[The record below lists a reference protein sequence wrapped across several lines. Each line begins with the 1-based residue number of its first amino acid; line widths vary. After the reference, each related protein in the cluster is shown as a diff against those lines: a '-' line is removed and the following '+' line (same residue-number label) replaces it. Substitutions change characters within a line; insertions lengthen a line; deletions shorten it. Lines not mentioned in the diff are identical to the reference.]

1 MARPLKIL
9 LIALGS
15 LLLLVVAT
23 AVALPLLFDP
33 NDYREQI
40 ATEVKKATGR
50 DFRLGQIGL
59 KVFPWVKVRVEDAAL
74 GNAEGFGEAPFAA
87 ISELDVGIKL
97 LPLLLDRQLE
107 IATVTLRGLRLNLAR
122 DANGKTNWDDLAQP
136 AEGETP
142 PAPAPE
148 AADAKQGLPFA
159 SLNVEGVRIEDA
171 AIDFTDAAAGNR
183 YQLEQF
189 SLRTG
194 ALAIGQPFD
203 LQTRFLARIQ
213 EPALNLDVDLQSGV
227 ALDMDTQ
234 RHALRGLK
242 LVVKANGKQLLA
254 GQDLNTTLTLSGD
267 LAADLAAG
275 TAQLAGLA
283 LSAAGVDI
291 GADLAV
297 SGIGSEQMRV
307 QGPLQIARFNPKQLL
322 KALGQEAPATA
333 DPQALTG
340 LALQARLGA
349 TPTSLKLDD
358 LKIQLDQSSAS
369 GSLNVRDFA
378 SQAVQ
383 FALKV
388 DAFDADRYLPPKGA
402 QAAPAGETSGSS
414 TPINE
419 LPLPNA
425 VLDALNVEGT
435 LNLAQLKVSGLTLTD
450 AQVKLAGGKG
460 EIKRQEIAAR
470 LYGGSITLNNRFTP
484 GQRNTGSYALST
496 ELKALEAAGFLRDL
510 LGKDYVSGLANVRLD
525 LSGSGATVG
534 DLRRALG
541 GEAGF
546 KVENGAIKG
555 FNLGQSLRKAQ
566 AALAGNLNYSED
578 APRQT
583 EFGNLSGTARI
594 AQGVL
599 RTETLT
605 GANPQFRLSGSG
617 EIDLFKETI
626 NFLAKPT
633 VLDTGSTG
641 SKGLEQLRGLAI
653 PIQLTGNLF
662 DPKVRIN
669 LQDVLKAQ
677 ARDAA
682 GARLDT
688 EKEKVKDQV
697 REKIEEKIGPG
708 VSDLFRGLRKKPQPS
723 PPPAEP
729 APQQDAAGSS

>member
-1 MARPLKIL
+1 
-9 LIALGS
+9 
-15 LLLLVVAT
+15 
-23 AVALPLLFDP
+23 
-33 NDYREQI
+33 
-40 ATEVKKATGR
+40 
-50 DFRLGQIGL
+50 
-59 KVFPWVKVRVEDAAL
+59 
-74 GNAEGFGEAPFAA
+74 
-87 ISELDVGIKL
+87 
-97 LPLLLDRQLE
+97 
-107 IATVTLRGLRLNLAR
+107 
-122 DANGKTNWDDLAQP
+122 
-136 AEGETP
+136 
-142 PAPAPE
+142 
-148 AADAKQGLPFA
+148 
-159 SLNVEGVRIEDA
+159 
-171 AIDFTDAAAGNR
+171 
-183 YQLEQF
+183 
-189 SLRTG
+189 
-194 ALAIGQPFD
+194 
-203 LQTRFLARIQ
+203 
-213 EPALNLDVDLQSGV
+213 
-227 ALDMDTQ
+227 
-234 RHALRGLK
+234 
-242 LVVKANGKQLLA
+242 
-254 GQDLNTTLTLSGD
+254 
-267 LAADLAAG
+267 
-275 TAQLAGLA
+275 
-283 LSAAGVDI
+283 
-291 GADLAV
+291 
-297 SGIGSEQMRV
+297 V

-322 KALGQEAPATA
+322 KALWQEAPATA

-349 TPTSLKLDD
+349 TPGSVKLDD
-358 LKIQLDQSSAS
+358 LRIQLDQSSAS
-369 GSLNVRDFA
+369 GTLSVRDFA

-388 DAFDADRYLPPKGA
+388 DQFDTDRYLPPKSA
-402 QAAPAGETSGSS
+402 TKTPADGEAGPR

-435 LNLAQLKVSGLTLTD
+435 LDIAQLKLSGLTLSD
-450 AQVKLAGGKG
+450 ARVRLAGGKG
-460 EIKRQEIAAR
+460 EVKRQEIAAR

-510 LGKDYVSGLANVRLD
+510 LGRDYVSGLANVRLD

-583 EFGNLSGTARI
+583 EFGNLSGSARI

-641 SKGLEQLRGLAI
+641 GNGLEPLRGLAI

-669 LQDVLKAQ
+669 LQDALKAQ

-682 GARLDT
+682 GARLDS

-708 VSDLFRGLRKKPQPS
+708 VSDLFRGLRKKPQPE
-723 PPPAEP
+723 PAAEP
-729 APQQDAAGSS
+729 APKQDGTGSS

>member
-1 MARPLKIL
+1 MARPLKIFL
-9 LIALGS
+9 LVIGS
-15 LLLLVVAT
+15 LLLLLVAT

-33 NDYREQI
+33 NDYRGQI
-40 ATEVKKATGR
+40 ASEVKKATGR
-50 DFRLGQIGL
+50 DFSLGRIGL
-59 KVFPWVKVRVEDAAL
+59 RVFPWVKVRVEDAVL
-74 GNAEGFGEAPFAA
+74 GNATGFGQEPFAA
-87 ISELDVGIKL
+87 VGELDVGIKL

-107 IATVTLRGLRLNLAR
+107 ISTVTLRGLRLNLGR
-122 DANGKTNWDDLAQP
+122 DAQGKTNWDDLAQP
-136 AEGETP
+136 AEGKAP
-142 PAPAPE
+142 PAPAPK
-148 AADAKQGLPFA
+148 AADTTPGLPFA

-171 AIDFTDAAAGNR
+171 AIDFHDRAAGNR
-183 YQLEQF
+183 YQVEQF

-227 ALDMDTQ
+227 ALDLDAQ

-254 GQDLNTTLTLSGD
+254 GQDLDTTLTLSGD

-283 LSAAGVDI
+283 LNAAGVDI

-297 SGIGSEQMRV
+297 SGIGSEQLQV

-322 KALGQEAPATA
+322 KTLGQEAPATA

-349 TPTSLKLDD
+349 TPGSVKLDD
-358 LKIQLDQSSAS
+358 LRIQLDQTIAS
-369 GSLNVRDFA
+369 GTLDVRDFA

-388 DAFDADRYLPPKGA
+388 DQFDADRYLPPKSEK
-402 QAAPAGETSGSS
+402 APAAGGSAGGS

-435 LNLAQLKVSGLTLTD
+435 LDIAQLKLSGLTLSD
-450 AQVKLAGGKG
+450 ARVRLAGGKG
-460 EIKRQEIAAR
+460 EVKRQEIAAR

-525 LSGSGATVG
+525 LSGGGATVG

-546 KVENGAIKG
+546 KVENGAIRG

-583 EFGNLSGTARI
+583 EFGNFAGTARI

-605 GANPQFRLSGSG
+605 GASPQFRLSGSG

-682 GARLDT
+682 GARLDA
-688 EKEKVKDQV
+688 EKEKAKDQV

-708 VSDLFRGLRKKPQPS
+708 VSDLFRGLRKKPQPEQ
-723 PPPAEP
+723 PAEP
-729 APQQDAAGSS
+729 TPKQDGAGSS